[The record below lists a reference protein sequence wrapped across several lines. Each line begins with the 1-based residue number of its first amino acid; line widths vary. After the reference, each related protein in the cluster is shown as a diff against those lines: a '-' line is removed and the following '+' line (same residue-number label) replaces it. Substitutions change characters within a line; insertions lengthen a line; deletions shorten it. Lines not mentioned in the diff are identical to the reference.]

1 MKFATVLLLLGLV
14 AVAQAGRTLPSARK
28 LLDEGYYIDGHYGPI
43 DYHEYGPLY
52 YSFPFDE
59 AKVAYANADGHAQGD
74 GAVAYTES
82 IGKTISDFGSASKSG
97 SIAANDYDY
106 FGLGLAK
113 GGAFGDYTYT
123 KSYTDANAYTD
134 SASASASSG
143 SASCTGDGCGK
154 KKDIIGP
161 Y

>member
-1 MKFATVLLLLGLV
+1 MKFATVLLLLGLA

-28 LLDEGYYIDGHYGPI
+28 LLDEGYYVDHHYGPL

-59 AKVAYANADGHAQGD
+59 AKVAYANADGHAYGD
-74 GAVAYTES
+74 GSIVYTES
-82 IGKTISDFGSASKSG
+82 LGKTKGDFGSASKSG
-97 SIAANDYDY
+97 TVALNDYDY

-113 GGAFGDYTYT
+113 GGALGEYTYT
-123 KSYTDANAYTD
+123 KSYTDANAYKD

-154 KKDIIGP
+154 KKDIYVP